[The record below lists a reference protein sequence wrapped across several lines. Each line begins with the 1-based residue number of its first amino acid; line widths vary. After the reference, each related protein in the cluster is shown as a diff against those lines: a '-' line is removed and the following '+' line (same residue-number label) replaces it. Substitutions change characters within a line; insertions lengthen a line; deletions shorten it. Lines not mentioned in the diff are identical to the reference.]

1 MLWILKTG
9 WHELTKQDEDT
20 EQYRHQRPS
29 AEASREQQRVDT
41 AGTHVASGITTA
53 HANGQRAGAALDGV
67 VAVGDNYWQIVDTH
81 FTPVKSTSS
90 GQDSGCVI
98 FGRGGG

>member
-1 MLWILKTG
+1 MMCYLKTSG
-9 WHELTKQDEDT
+9 HKLTKQDEDT
-20 EQYRHQRPS
+20 EKYRHQCPS
-29 AEASREQQRVDT
+29 AEASREQQRINT
-41 AGTHVASGITTA
+41 AGTHVAGGVTTA